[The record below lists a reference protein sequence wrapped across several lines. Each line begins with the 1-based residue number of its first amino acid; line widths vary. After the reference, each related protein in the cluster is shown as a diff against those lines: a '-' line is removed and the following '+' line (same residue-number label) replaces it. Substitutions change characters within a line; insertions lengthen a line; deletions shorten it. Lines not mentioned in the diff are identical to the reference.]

1 MASEFTIFYS
11 WQSDLPGNITRNF
24 IEDAIKAAAKYLANT
39 ITVIP
44 DRDTCGE
51 LGSPNI
57 ETTIFNKI
65 DECDLF
71 IADLSIVGEYKDSS
85 GNTKYMPNPNVL
97 IELGYAV
104 KVLSWER
111 VICFVNTDYGKE
123 AVLPFDLNHHRV
135 TGYSLQDKEKA
146 EVRRR
151 LRDIISSTVISL
163 MENGPRIKAG
173 FAGHIIG
180 SYLIDEKKVVREL
193 FTIKVADNPFVEQ
206 YKKDTLDKI
215 ELLIQ
220 NILNKNIYAP
230 ENQIE
235 KENDET
241 LKLDLC
247 KWTKVQFNSNDITGL
262 KEDVLHY
269 FNIKLD
275 DSFFELGGLERQG
288 LTFMGMSPSYRGPD
302 GAEEKYYQINECFGL
317 FGKISLL
324 EAYMETYSDFVAVP
338 LAIWNTTTVTDDDI
352 SISICVDSE
361 SAEVIEPNETMINPE
376 ISEIAGLVYE
386 QHYIEKLFD
395 FPENADIRKEYEL
408 QMPNT
413 AEIRAQFARM
423 NSNPLLGYS
432 EPTYDID
439 DYVEEIRKYIAE
451 PINQGG
457 NEYDF
462 YVKKL
467 RPNEKVWLGKYII
480 LRPKKDE
487 IKLSYKIT
495 SGSTDGNL
503 SGDLIGLVGA
513 DDRSN

>member
-1 MASEFTIFYS
+1 VASEFKIFYS

-24 IEDAIKAAAKYLANT
+24 IEDVIKAAAKYLANT
-39 ITVIP
+39 VAVIP
-44 DRDTCGE
+44 DRDTRGE
-51 LGSPNI
+51 MGSPNI

-71 IADLSIVGEYKDSS
+71 IADLSIVGSYQDSS
-85 GNTKYMPNPNVL
+85 GHTKYMPNPNVL

-123 AVLPFDLNHHRV
+123 AELPFDLNHHRV

-146 EVRRR
+146 EVRRD
-151 LRDIISSTVISL
+151 LRDIISSTVITL
-163 MENGPRIKAG
+163 LENGPRIKEG
-173 FAGHIIG
+173 FAGHIVG
-180 SYLIDEKKVVREL
+180 NYLFDEKIVVREL
-193 FTIKVADNPFVEQ
+193 SPMKIEKNPFIEQ
-206 YKKDTLDKI
+206 YKKNVLSEI
-215 ELLIQ
+215 EKLIQ
-220 NILNKNIYAP
+220 SISSKRVP
-230 ENQIE
+230 EIE
-235 KENDET
+235 RKVESTNDEN
-241 LKLDLC
+241 LKLDLFN
-247 KWTKVQFNSNDITGL
+247 WAKVKFNAEDVSVL

-269 FNIKLD
+269 LNIELD
-275 DSFFELGGLERQG
+275 DDFFELGDLERQS
-288 LTFMGMSPSYRGPD
+288 LTIMGMAPSYRGSEV
-302 GAEEKYYQINECFGL
+302 AKEKYFQINKCIGL
-317 FGKISLL
+317 IGKITLL
-324 EAYMETYSDFVAVP
+324 EAYIETFSYLVAIP
-338 LAIWNTTTVTDDDI
+338 LAIWNNTTVTDDDI
-352 SISICVDSE
+352 SISICIDGDS
-361 SAEVIEPNETMINPE
+361 ADVIEPNENMINPE

-413 AEIRAQFARM
+413 AEIRAQFARI
-423 NSNPLLGYS
+423 NSNPLFGYS

-439 DYVEEIRKYIAE
+439 DYVKEIRKYIAE

-457 NEYDF
+457 KEFDF

-480 LRPKKDE
+480 LKPKQDE

-495 SGSTDGNL
+495 SGNTDGSLAGELFGKIEAGN
-503 SGDLIGLVGA
+503 G
-513 DDRSN
+513 NN